1 MESCYKVSICVAP
14 TMDGRAQMQT
24 DSIKIKAQQI
34 LNNLP
39 DSATWDDLMNRI
51 YVRQTIEAG
60 IEDSDQGR
68 TVDVKDVRKKFG
80 LPE

>member
-1 MESCYKVSICVAP
+1 MESCYKVGICVLP
-14 TMDGRAQMQT
+14 TIDGRAQMQT

-60 IEDSDQGR
+60 IEDSDKGR

>member
-1 MESCYKVSICVAP
+1 
-14 TMDGRAQMQT
+14 MQT
-24 DSIKIKAQQI
+24 ESIKIKAQQI

-51 YVRQTIEAG
+51 YVLQTIEAG

-68 TVDVKDVRKKFG
+68 TMDVKDVRKKFG
-80 LPE
+80 LPQ